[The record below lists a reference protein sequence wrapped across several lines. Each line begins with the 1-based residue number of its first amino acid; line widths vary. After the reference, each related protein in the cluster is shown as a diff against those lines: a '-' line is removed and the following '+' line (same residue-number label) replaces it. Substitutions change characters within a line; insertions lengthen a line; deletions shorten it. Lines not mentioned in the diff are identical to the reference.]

1 MVQVFQGPGFSGS
14 GFKVRVQ
21 GPGPGFKNNHNKN
34 YRLRKLKFFLFN
46 KRKIDVKPTVH
57 QNSVVPKALLGKL

>member
-1 MVQVFQGPGFSGS
+1 MVQVFQGPG
-14 GFKVRVQ
+14 
-21 GPGPGFKNNHNKN
+21 PGFKSNHSKN

-57 QNSVVPKALLGKL
+57 QNSAVPKALLGKL